1 MVSQV
6 QVLFSDLLLYPFPN
20 SQTKTEDGKN
30 NHTKYGS
37 TQVVLTWQ

>member
-6 QVLFSDLLLYPFPN
+6 QVIYFQTFFCNPLPN
-20 SQTKTEDGKN
+20 SYTKTEDGKN

-37 TQVVLTWQ
+37 TQVVLT